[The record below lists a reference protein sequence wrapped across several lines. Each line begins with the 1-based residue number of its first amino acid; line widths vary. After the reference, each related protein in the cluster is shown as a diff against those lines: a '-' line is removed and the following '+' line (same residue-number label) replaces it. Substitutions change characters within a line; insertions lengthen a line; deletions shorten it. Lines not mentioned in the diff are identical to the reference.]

1 MMTTGCP
8 LFGGVEQSSHDRA
21 KTSGLL
27 SSSFDR
33 VITSE
38 QSKSLAQGTIRLCKR
53 SVHESCCL
61 VEIERADHRFH
72 RSDGAGRHRQGA
84 HANRQKGQ
92 RFDRSTGHLAT
103 HGKVHTCR
111 SYLLNHTM

>member
-27 SSSFDR
+27 SSNFDR

-53 SVHESCCL
+53 SVHETCCL

-72 RSDGAGRHRQGA
+72 RSDGTGRHRQGA
-84 HANRQKGQ
+84 HANPQKAHP
-92 RFDRSTGHLAT
+92 SAPPTGHLAT
-103 HGKVHTCR
+103 HANAPTTR
-111 SYLLNHTM
+111 P